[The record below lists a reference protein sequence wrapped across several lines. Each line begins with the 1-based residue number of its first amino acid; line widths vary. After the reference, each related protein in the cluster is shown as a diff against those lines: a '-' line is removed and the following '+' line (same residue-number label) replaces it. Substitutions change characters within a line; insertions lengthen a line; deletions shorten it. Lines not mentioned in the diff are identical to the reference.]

1 MMLKKSLFIA
11 LIITI
16 ATLFGVFFFSSSNNV
31 LSNGQIIAMCLGAL
45 AWLALFFSSTAAK
58 PNSSTPRSHQATS
71 ANHLTQT
78 SNDDEGLSSH
88 YASLLNTVQSE
99 LSEQIK
105 ATKAELAQVKSL
117 MDGAID
123 NLVDSFISLEATT
136 RIGQNLVKQMA
147 SSETDSKDDL
157 NPFKDRQ
164 VKSAQLLHDTSTTLK
179 KLIKDAK
186 QNQAACASLTK
197 ENIADKAASKLISE
211 LQVSSG
217 VLHKETQEIASK
229 VATVIEENNNTMSMV
244 ANEMALTTTQI
255 EQDVKLAVKSLQ
267 FQDMTTQLIVQ
278 CRERL
283 NIMQEMLNAID
294 LFSKKSMPSDSAA
307 ELQTRLTMAC
317 DSLKQTGR
325 VRMKQ
330 FNVDA
335 GSVELFD

>member
-1 MMLKKSLFIA
+1 MMLKKNLFIA

-16 ATLFGVFFFSSSNNV
+16 ATLFGVFYFSTSSMG
-31 LSNGQIIAMCLGAL
+31 NGQIIIMCLGAL
-45 AWLALFFSSTAAK
+45 AWLALFFTSAAAK
-58 PNSSTPRSHQATS
+58 PNALTPDSHQASS
-71 ANHLTQT
+71 ANHLAQA
-78 SNDDEGLSSH
+78 SADEAEGLSSS

-99 LSEQIK
+99 LGEQIK
-105 ATKAELAQVKSL
+105 STKAELTQVKSL

-147 SSETDSKDDL
+147 ASETDNKDDL

-164 VKSAQLLHDTSTTLK
+164 VKSAQLLHDTSTILK

-197 ENIADKAASKLISE
+197 ENITDKAASKLISE
-211 LQVSSG
+211 LHLSSG
-217 VLHKETQEIASK
+217 VLHQETQEIASK
-229 VATVIEENNNTMSMV
+229 VATVIEENKTTMSMV
-244 ANEMALTTTQI
+244 ADEMAVTTTQI
-255 EQDVKLAVKSLQ
+255 EKDVQLAVKSLQ

-278 CRERL
+278 CGERL
-283 NIMQEMLNAID
+283 DIMQKMLNAID
-294 LFSKKSMPSDSAA
+294 LFSKKSMPGDSAYV
-307 ELQTRLTMAC
+307 LQTKLSMAR
-317 DSLKQTGR
+317 DELKDTSH